1 MSDSGALGETS
12 MPVAPALI
20 SGAAQLACLI
30 EVTAP
35 KPGNVSPG
43 RDFGDT
49 RYEDFLTSAAAIGPV
64 MAEAGERSVGAT
76 VLAAVRATARL
87 THVNTNLGIVLL
99 FAPLARAAIS
109 ASAGSLR
116 QRLSEVLD
124 ATTVEDARDVYAA
137 IRLANPGGLGRV
149 EAQDVGSEPTESL
162 LEVMKLA
169 ANRDAVARE
178 YATNYATTFDDGVPG
193 LIRARSDGLD
203 WSDATVETYLLLL
216 AARPDTLIAR
226 KRGLSAAVAVSRG
239 ATAVISAGG
248 VRSAAGKDRL
258 AEFDLSLRD
267 ADNAN
272 NPGATADLTA
282 ATLFA
287 ALLLGHWHGGVGQ
300 RGTGPLAHPD

>member
-1 MSDSGALGETS
+1 MSDSGAVGETS
-12 MPVAPALI
+12 MAVTPALI

-49 RYEDFLTSAAAIGPV
+49 RYEDFLASAAAIGPV
-64 MAEAGERSVGAT
+64 VAEAGERAIGAT
-76 VLAAVRATARL
+76 VLEAVRATGRS
-87 THVNTNLGIVLL
+87 THVNTNLGIILL

-116 QRLSEVLD
+116 ERLSEVIG

-149 EAQDVGSEPTESL
+149 EAQDIAGEPTASL
-162 LEVMKLA
+162 LDVMKLA
-169 ANRDAVARE
+169 ADRDAVANE
-178 YATNYATTFDDGVPG
+178 YATNYSTTFDAGVPA
-193 LIRARSDGLD
+193 LIRARSEGLD
-203 WSDATVETYLLLL
+203 WSDATVETYLHLL
-216 AARPDTLIAR
+216 AAKPDTLIAR
-226 KRGLSAAVAVSRG
+226 KRGLPAAVAVSRR
-239 ATAVISAGG
+239 AAEVVSAGG
-248 VRSAAGKDRL
+248 VRSANGKERL

-287 ALLLGHWHGGVGQ
+287 ALLLGHWLGGV
-300 RGTGPLAHPD
+300 P